1 MGEYLFGL
9 HPGHLTAAADQIAGR
24 HGAWHVNHTR
34 ARSESCGWF
43 ACPSGGSQFAI
54 AKAVMA
60 DIDCAGGIETFR
72 CPRNACET
80 SYTDYALRRGYGEVA
95 DLEGAEQLCLLIG

>member
-1 MGEYLFGL
+1 MSVRLRELSMGEYLFGL

-43 ACPSGGSQFAI
+43 ACPSGGSPIAI
-54 AKAVMA
+54 AQAVVVE
-60 DIDCAGGIETFR
+60 IYCAGGVETL
-72 CPRNACET
+72 PGPPKACET
-80 SYTDYALRRGYGEVA
+80 AYKDYALLPGYG
-95 DLEGAEQLCLLIG
+95 